1 MDLQQHKGGAMEE
14 APSIENIRTVSEA
27 AARMEHDTKV
37 TPDNTNNAPE
47 VTGGFYGVRG
57 C

>member
-1 MDLQQHKGGAMEE
+1 MEE